1 MIAKR
6 GRFPVAPKHERTLD
20 GIVFASKAEM
30 SRYSELKLL
39 ERSGE
44 ITKLELQ
51 PAFQTF
57 IAGKPFCKFTADFSY
72 WRNHGTER
80 VIEDTKSTGTQKD
93 AAYLLR
99 KKACELQYGITVTE
113 VIKK

>member
-1 MIAKR
+1 MVARR

-30 SRYSELKLL
+30 ARYSELQIL
-39 ERSGE
+39 ERAGE

-72 WRNHGTER
+72 WINSGTER
-80 VIEDTKSTGTQKD
+80 VVEDCKTSGTRKD
-93 AAYLLR
+93 TAYRLR